1 MSAGH
6 SEPGKV
12 SAAGLAAR
20 ALVDALGDGKWKGR
34 RLFLSDLHGMRPAEI
49 FSGLLPLASESV
61 SIQVRDD
68 KRATLAGIPLQG
80 GTLIPYLVTTQGAPT
95 SDNSGEPGFAATL
108 RTQFLA
114 GPVEP
119 RVLLVLAERPD
130 ETVTSASDDAASL
143 PALRFSNLLKRL
155 ATERLGMQPAPRS
168 LLAALI
174 EDLGGRPVGSSGRE
188 RLEAFETLLAEH
200 GGRDDRS
207 FGTGLWRLG
216 DYLCDP
222 DATPQRLREGRKW
235 RAIIEAALRNP
246 ARSLQGHL
254 VAKRVTG
261 TGAAKVAVAVGPM
274 GVDWSQFQLSDL
286 RAGAHPAVELNPHA
300 PLSGSRLAFL
310 GDGGCVIAWM
320 PAGGGTVTFALNRE
334 LQPGESV
341 QLRWPGTRTG
351 IPAASSGNSA
361 SLLITDIQSSPG
373 WRFGWLQLPDGGGKF
388 GEPIPLAFTFSDKD
402 TTAVEDGLSPDPG
415 AGAFLCGEQPILR
428 AWTASG
434 RDLGLARVDEPE
446 TDPGAAGDELELPL
460 LVSGTAPNGVRV
472 GPVPVLAQR
481 SSVGSDNVDQGYT
494 AGDSSPGEQ
503 CAGPPLVT
511 TEEEDTEEAEEDAA
525 DPLLDPSA
533 AADTEAERDLT
544 DYISFPHANHALH
557 VKGWPEAGVNN
568 DRQLSAKI
576 GSYRVQVRPRLSG
589 LDLVRVER
597 GTHDHPEWAHY
608 RVEASGGVSSL
619 AELPEPESIW
629 ATEMASFR
637 STREAYFAAATAA
650 GSAYAVDPL
659 GAEATAY
666 VDAYRDLLWAL
677 PREGMHRSEYYLL
690 VTIDAVEVQGTR
702 DLLIS
707 PMSPLSVAFHADLR
721 RRLESATDATRPLG
735 PGDLSAFSLQWSVP
749 LLNHRGAWYEAIAS
763 EQAQL
768 WRRYELLDEAAQGS
782 YTRNAQFIANRIAFF
797 LSVHPNLA
805 SADNRIAITFA
816 SPGDGRASIEALKR
830 LMATEVGEE
839 TYRRPKID
847 VLLAGAKP
855 EVHDTLAELF
865 AGTDNPEAARIVR
878 TRCNIRVTNSVQPE
892 GFSHLTFLFRT
903 PGGRTAGPVRMDLRS
918 PSNYAGG
925 LASKAGRILIPEAE
939 PVFAT
944 GVFAAEPVAD
954 AGALERIQYRMLELV
969 GGQGNERLVPRD
981 TRMIRARAS
990 GRDLDAWYDSSAWVV
1005 HLDRMIGIEAFAEQ
1019 RQAGRNILEYEDSA
1033 DPATFGYDGITATQ
1047 HVAPYLAALRQSI
1060 ADLAALEEAR
1070 GRALMSLLESVSG
1083 RWTLQIVQR
1092 PIRGVRERVG
1102 TACAV
1107 DFLTRAQQTLA
1118 PRRGEARALVALE
1131 ELVPGFKESG
1141 IPVRYRSSRAGRGAM
1156 CDDLLLLSVTARP
1169 DELPVVGATVV
1180 EVKFSSLGGPNLPR
1194 AASQVEETNSWLTER
1209 FGSEAVARDLRGA
1222 ELAEL
1227 FRSASAR
1234 NGAFGVGP
1242 GVDSVMESALADVST
1257 GNYQFAIGHMRG
1269 ASARRGLVISVEAD
1283 NPGAPSLTQ
1292 LNGQEGPLD
1301 LITLGRPWMQKVL
1314 TGEGPL
1320 GPEDWPTYESPT
1332 PGPPPP
1338 HPSTDEDS
1346 QRTPQEQREHPTNC
1360 HQAVPTTGS
1369 GPTGGS
1375 MPDASRDAVAE
1386 VAGRLNQAFARY
1398 GLPIQ
1403 GFDPELAQVGP
1414 SLIRFRTRGQGKLA
1428 IADVERRARDLSRE
1442 VEAPGQILIGD
1453 EPGFIT
1459 VDVPRV
1465 DREAVMLSSVLSAL
1479 NTPSRPG
1486 ALDFVAGITPAGEV
1500 RTADL
1505 ARLPHLLVAGA
1516 TGSGKSVFLRGLL
1529 VELLRARTPDELQL
1543 LIVDPKRLD
1552 FAPFGSVPH
1561 LRGEIINDTDE
1572 ALERLQTT
1580 LRAEIDLRQPILERA
1595 GASSAAEYYEA
1606 GGSLTE
1612 LPQLVIVIDEF
1623 ADLVLAGSDRRAF
1636 SEMIQR
1642 YAQLTRAYGIFLV
1655 LATQRPSVDV
1665 ITGSIKANLTAR
1677 IAFALPSYRDSM
1689 TILDRAGAEDLLGDG
1704 DLLFYRS
1711 GRTER
1716 LQAPFASLTDIRQ
1729 VTS

>member
-1 MSAGH
+1 
-6 SEPGKV
+6 
-12 SAAGLAAR
+12 
-20 ALVDALGDGKWKGR
+20 LGEGKWKGR
-34 RLFLSDLHGMRPAEI
+34 RLFLSDLHGMPPEEV

-68 KRATLAGIPLQG
+68 KRATLMGIPLQG
-80 GTLIPYLVTTQGAPT
+80 GTLIPYLVTTPDSPT
-95 SDNSGEPGFAATL
+95 SDNSGESGFAATL

-114 GPVEP
+114 GPAEP
-119 RVLLVLAERPD
+119 RVLLILAERPD
-130 ETVTSASDDAASL
+130 ETVTSASDDAASI
-143 PALRFSNLLKRL
+143 PALRFAELLQRL
-155 ATERLGMQPAPRS
+155 AMERLGMQPARGS
-168 LLAALI
+168 LLEAVI
-174 EDLGGRPVGSSGRE
+174 TDLGRRPVGSLGRA
-188 RLEAFETLLAEH
+188 RLEAFESLLAEH

-222 DATPQRLREGRKW
+222 DATAQRLSEGRKW

-246 ARSLQGHL
+246 AKSLQGHL

-261 TGAAKVAVAVGPM
+261 PAAAKVAAAVGPV

-286 RAGAHPAVELNPHA
+286 RAGAHPAVELDQHT
-300 PLSGSRLAFL
+300 PLSGARLAFL
-310 GDGGCVIAWM
+310 GNGGCVIAWM
-320 PAGGGTVTFALNRE
+320 PAGGGTVTFTLNRE

-341 QLRWPGTRTG
+341 KLRWPGTRTG
-351 IPAASSGNSA
+351 IPASSNGASA
-361 SLLITDIQSSPG
+361 SLSIADNHGSLG
-373 WRFGWLQLPDGGGKF
+373 WRFGWLELPDGGGGF

-428 AWTASG
+428 AWTDSG

-446 TDPGAAGDELELPL
+446 TDLGAVGDELELPQF
-460 LVSGTAPNGVRV
+460 VSGTAPNGVKV

-481 SSVGSDNVDQGYT
+481 SSVGSDDLDRGHTAGEGSPGDQGL
-494 AGDSSPGEQ
+494 GS
-503 CAGPPLVT
+503 LVT
-511 TEEEDTEEAEEDAA
+511 TEEDGTAEEGAA
-525 DPLLDPSA
+525 DPLLDPSTTA
-533 AADTEAERDLT
+533 GVEAERDLT
-544 DYISFPHANHALH
+544 DYPSFPHANHALRET
-557 VKGWPEAGVNN
+557 GWPEAGVNS

-576 GSYRVQVRPRLSG
+576 GSRRVQIRPRLSG
-589 LDLVRVER
+589 LDLLRVER
-597 GTHDHPEWAHY
+597 GTHGHPEWAHY
-608 RVEASGGVSSL
+608 RVEASGDVSSL
-619 AELPEPESIW
+619 AGLPVPEASW
-629 ATEMASFR
+629 VAEMASFR
-637 STREAYFAAATAA
+637 TAREAYFAAAREA

-659 GAEATAY
+659 GSVATAY
-666 VDAYRDLLWAL
+666 VNAYRDLLWAL

-702 DLLIS
+702 DLLMS
-707 PMSPLSVAFHADLR
+707 PMCPLSVAFHAELR
-721 RRLESATDATRPLG
+721 RRLEGATDSTRPLG
-735 PGDLSAFSLQWSVP
+735 PADLSAFSLQWSVP
-749 LLNHRGAWYEAIAS
+749 LLNHRGAWYEAIGS

-782 YTRNAQFIANRIAFF
+782 YARNAQFIANRIAFF

-805 SADNRIAITFA
+805 SADNRIAITFV

-839 TYRRPKID
+839 RYRRPKMD
-847 VLLAGAKP
+847 VLLAGPSP

-878 TRCNIRVTNSVQPE
+878 TRCNIRVTDSAQPQ

-903 PGGRTAGPVRMDLRS
+903 PGGRTTGPVRMDMRS

-925 LASKAGRILIPEAE
+925 LASKAGRILIPEAD

-954 AGALERIQYRMLELV
+954 AGALERIQYRTLELV
-969 GGQGNERLVPRD
+969 GGQGGERLVPHD

-990 GRDLDAWYDSSAWVV
+990 GRDLDTWYNSSAWVI
-1005 HLDRMIGIEAFAEQ
+1005 HLDRMIGIEAFVDH
-1019 RQAGRNILEYEDSA
+1019 QAARNILEYEDSA

-1060 ADLAALEEAR
+1060 ADLASLEETR

-1083 RWTLQIVQR
+1083 RWTLQIVKR
-1092 PIRGVRERVG
+1092 PISGVRERVG

-1118 PRRGEARALVALE
+1118 PRRGEARALVSLE

-1141 IPVRYRSSRAGRGAM
+1141 IPVRYRNSRAGRGAM
-1156 CDDLLLLSVTARP
+1156 CDDLLLLSVTTRP

-1180 EVKFSSLGGPNLPR
+1180 EVKFSSSGGPNLPR

-1209 FGSEAVARDLRGA
+1209 FGGEAVARELRGA

-1227 FRSASAR
+1227 FRSAAAR

-1242 GVDSVMESALADVST
+1242 GVDSIMESALADIST

-1269 ASARRGLVISVEAD
+1269 ASARRGLVISVEAN
-1283 NPGAPSLTQ
+1283 NPSAPSLTQ

-1314 TGEGPL
+1314 TGEEPR

-1332 PGPPPP
+1332 PEPPPP
-1338 HPSTDEDS
+1338 HPSADEDA
-1346 QRTPQEQREHPTNC
+1346 QRAPQEQREHPTNC
-1360 HQAVPTTGS
+1360 HQTVPTTGS

-1375 MPDASRDAVAE
+1375 MPDVSRDAVAE

-1442 VEAPGQILIGD
+1442 VEAPGQILVGD

-1465 DREAVMLSSVLSAL
+1465 HREAVMLSSVLSAI

-1552 FAPFGSVPH
+1552 FAPFASVPH

-1595 GASSAAEYYEA
+1595 GASSAAEYYEG